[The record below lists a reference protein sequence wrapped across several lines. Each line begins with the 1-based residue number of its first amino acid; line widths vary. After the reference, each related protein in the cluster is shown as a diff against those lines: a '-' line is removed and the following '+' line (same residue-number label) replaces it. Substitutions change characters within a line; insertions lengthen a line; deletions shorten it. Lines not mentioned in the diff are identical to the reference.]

1 MELEGLRERLDGIV
15 RERHTRLPR
24 VDAQLDRLAKVEAAL
39 TSVQDAATGL
49 PADWHDDAAIGD
61 ALERLKDPA
70 ISAALVAARGKL
82 LAVHA
87 RYSRD
92 SINVGVS
99 GRARVGKSLMLQSI
113 SGLAD
118 EQVPTGEG
126 TNVTAIRSRIFHG
139 SEPRA
144 YINFHS
150 RTSFLEEVVRPYFTD
165 LAISPLP
172 TSLDAFE
179 ATARTQAAGRL
190 SELESMYEQSKA
202 EGLSKEAKAK
212 WDRLVDIGRA
222 LPHLRLDGSELQ
234 LTDLSD
240 LRRFVAYPTTA
251 DKDREDLAGGEVAP
265 RDYLGVRDCRI
276 ESPFPVTALDR
287 LGLVDLPGL
296 GESAAGIDQ
305 RIVTGLSSEVDVVLM
320 VFRAATGLANIDTID
335 RAALDLITLA
345 QGAVSDSR
353 DFAWIVVNSGPDED
367 SARRDLISELHRD
380 FNERAPDSKY
390 SVLTANAKDARSMH
404 FDVLLPV
411 LNRLAD
417 RLPYMDEEVLQGAVA
432 AMEPALR
439 SVRAASTALEDAIR
453 TAKTQSGTPRQ
464 MLFDL
469 AGELRKDVQE
479 SLATLKPRKLG
490 STYMAQYL
498 DEIESIHS
506 GVKDWLSEGL
516 GRSDNRDE
524 WQTLADREWG
534 VARSHGPF
542 ANSELHRLRVE
553 ITRRYSQLDYFL
565 NDVLVEEFYGLVCA
579 ALSGQ
584 ADGTVNRAEA
594 QREYL
599 LGDSTSKPSQQLHA
613 LAHRLGACEPAV
625 PSLTAAVEQ
634 LTGIHFDF
642 RIQSYPL
649 LYDLNLEMRPRENAD
664 PPFPPAFEHL
674 QTPFMY
680 DWFLESFT
688 RFSFRIKRELRQDAE
703 RQIRVLSG
711 AALVFEDEIVRSG
724 ESRAEFWNLAESYRD
739 ELWPGR
745 FEGLNQSSARAQQF
759 SRTVRSLSAAIN
771 DALEVAQ

>member
-1 MELEGLRERLDGIV
+1 
-15 RERHTRLPR
+15 
-24 VDAQLDRLAKVEAAL
+24 
-39 TSVQDAATGL
+39 
-49 PADWHDDAAIGD
+49 
-61 ALERLKDPA
+61 
-70 ISAALVAARGKL
+70 
-82 LAVHA
+82 
-87 RYSRD
+87 
-92 SINVGVS
+92 
-99 GRARVGKSLMLQSI
+99 MLQSI
-113 SGLAD
+113 SGLSD

-126 TNVTAIRSRIFHG
+126 TNVTAIRSRIFHS

-144 YINFHS
+144 YISFHS
-150 RTSFLEEVVRPYFTD
+150 RTSFLEEVVRPYFID

-179 ATARTQAAGRL
+179 VTARPHGAGF

-202 EGLSKEAKAK
+202 QGLSKEAKAK
-212 WDRLVDIGRA
+212 WDRLIDIGRA

-251 DKDREDLAGGEVAP
+251 DKDREDLPGGQAAP
-265 RDYLGVRDCRI
+265 RDYLGVRDCRV

-305 RIVTGLSSEVDVVLM
+305 RIVTGLSGEVDVVLM
-320 VFRAATGLANIDTID
+320 VFRAVTGLANIDTID

-345 QGAVSDSR
+345 QGAISDSR
-353 DFAWIVVNSGPDED
+353 DFAWIVVNASPDQD

-380 FNERAPDSKY
+380 FNERSPDSKY
-390 SVLTANAKDARSMH
+390 SVLTADAKDARSMH

-453 TAKTQSGTPRQ
+453 EAKTQSGTPRQ
-464 MLFDL
+464 VLFEL
-469 AGELRKDVQE
+469 AGELRKDIQE

-490 STYMAQYL
+490 STYVAQYL

-506 GVKDWLSEGL
+506 GVRDWLFVGL
-516 GRSDNRDE
+516 GRAESRDD

-553 ITRRYSQLDYFL
+553 ITRRYAQLDYFL

-579 ALSGQ
+579 ALSGE
-584 ADGTVNRAEA
+584 AEGTVNRAEA
-594 QREYL
+594 QRGYL
-599 LGDSTSKPSQQLHA
+599 LGDSTSKPSQKLHA
-613 LAHRLGACEPAV
+613 LTRRLGACDPAV

-688 RFSFRIKRELRQDAE
+688 RYSFRIKRELRQDAE

-724 ESRAEFWNLAESYRD
+724 ESGAEFWNLAESYRD

-759 SRTVRSLSAAIN
+759 SKTVRRLSAAIN
-771 DALEVAQ
+771 EALEVSP